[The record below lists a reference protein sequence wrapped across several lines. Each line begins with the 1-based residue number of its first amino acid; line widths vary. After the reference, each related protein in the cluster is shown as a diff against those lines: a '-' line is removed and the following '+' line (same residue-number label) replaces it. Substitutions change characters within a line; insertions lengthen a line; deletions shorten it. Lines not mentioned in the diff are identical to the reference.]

1 MALASTLVTG
11 MMVSLETSMLPA
23 VWLGRVMEVTE
34 GEETLTL
41 EAVVDAVD
49 VVEAMVVDSLG
60 EEMVVDFSVGEMV
73 EVMVEVVEVGG
84 AGVEAVEGVVDVE
97 VDICQ
102 VLIAFKTTGLPFSQD
117 ICIYFDCGNNYR
129 PKSYIKFYKI
139 NRVCE
144 ELQYN
149 HGGPGRCCQLRDGL
163 GFKKGNV
170 CKASLPKYI
179 HDRLLEL
186 EIYELNM

>member
-1 MALASTLVTG
+1 
-11 MMVSLETSMLPA
+11 MVSLETSMLPA

-84 AGVEAVEGVVDVE
+84 AGVEAVEGVVVVE

-102 VLIAFKTTGLPFSQD
+102 VLIAFKTTGLPWIFAFILTVATIIDQNLIS
-117 ICIYFDCGNNYR
+117 N
-129 PKSYIKFYKI
+129 SIK
-139 NRVCE
+139 
-144 ELQYN
+144 
-149 HGGPGRCCQLRDGL
+149 
-163 GFKKGNV
+163 
-170 CKASLPKYI
+170 
-179 HDRLLEL
+179 
-186 EIYELNM
+186 